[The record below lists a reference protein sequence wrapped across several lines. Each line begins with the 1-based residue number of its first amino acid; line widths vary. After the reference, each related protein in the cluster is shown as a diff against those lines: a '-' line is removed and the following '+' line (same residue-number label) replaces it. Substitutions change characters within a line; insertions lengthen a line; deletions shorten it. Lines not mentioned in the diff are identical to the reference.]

1 MFDVSTLCDDS
12 DWQLSFLEQICTSFL
27 PLLSTVENLYIYDDN
42 YSLLSWKEAIENTLW
57 LDLLRPFTTVKS
69 LYLCEI
75 FAPRIAPAL
84 EELVGSRRVEVLP
97 TLQNIFLEEL
107 ELSVP
112 VQEGIGQFSA
122 TRQSSGHPIA
132 VSPWDRDQEE

>member
-12 DWQLSFLEQICTSFL
+12 DWQLSFLEQICISFL

-42 YSLLSWKEAIENTLW
+42 YSLLGRKEAIESALW

-69 LYLCEI
+69 LYLCKI

-107 ELSVP
+107 ALHANQSFLQVFP
-112 VQEGIGQFSA
+112 V
-122 TRQSSGHPIA
+122 
-132 VSPWDRDQEE
+132 